1 MLSPDLQ
8 RIQIKLADK
17 KKEDRGGIKM
27 KNIRKIMSLCLC
39 MVLALSIAVPAFAAI
54 GDAPTN
60 TTAAVVKFTDVS
72 AGDYFATPV
81 AWAVENGV
89 TAGTTDT
96 TFSPYTTCTEL
107 QALQLIYRA
116 LGSPK
121 VDEATLTESDRA
133 YLTGL
138 SGEEYDLVA
147 WFMSKNVAFI
157 KADPSITGVI
167 FVGSGYEDISLA
179 RTTACQRIR
188 VLRYLYDLAGAAD
201 DYDEVADWFVPTGNF
216 ADLYST
222 IPTYVPNDLA
232 AMEAAQRVSMS
243 VHTQEFRV
251 AAWSVENHISAGT
264 TETTFSPY
272 DTCTRAQIAS
282 FLYRF
287 FVEQGLTV
295 KV

>member
-1 MLSPDLQ
+1 
-8 RIQIKLADK
+8 
-17 KKEDRGGIKM
+17 M

-39 MVLALSIAVPAFAAI
+39 LVLALSVTVPAFAAVN
-54 GDAPTN
+54 DAPVN
-60 TTAAVVKFTDVS
+60 ADAAINKFDDVN

-81 AWAVENGV
+81 TWAVENNV
-89 TAGTTDT
+89 TAGTTDS

-107 QALQLIYRA
+107 QCLQLIYRA

-121 VDEATLTESDRA
+121 VDESTLTEADRE
-133 YLTGL
+133 YLAGL
-138 SGEEYDLVA
+138 TGEEYNLVA

-157 KADPSITGVI
+157 KADPSISGVVS
-167 FVGSGYEDISLA
+167 VGSGYDAVALA
-179 RTTACQRIR
+179 RTRACQRIK
-188 VLRYLYDLAGAAD
+188 VLRYLYDLVGAAD
-201 DYDEVADWFVPTGNF
+201 DYKEVADWFVPTGNF

-243 VHTQEFRV
+243 AHTQEFKV
-251 AAWSVENHISAGT
+251 AAWAVENHISAGT

-272 DTCTRAQIAS
+272 DTCTRAQIVS

-287 FVEQGLTV
+287 FVEQGMDI
-295 KV
+295 KA